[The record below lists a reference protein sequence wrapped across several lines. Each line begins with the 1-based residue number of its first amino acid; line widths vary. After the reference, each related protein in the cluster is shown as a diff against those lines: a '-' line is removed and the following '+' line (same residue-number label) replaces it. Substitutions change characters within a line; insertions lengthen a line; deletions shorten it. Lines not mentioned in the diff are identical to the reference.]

1 MGRLAFGYE
10 QNLQFDLAMK
20 TCQKA
25 LDHTPRDIW
34 AVHAMAHIY
43 EETQRYS
50 SSGSTLSQNI
60 RVQRVD
66 RLW

>member
-10 QNLQFDLAMK
+10 QNLQFDIAMK

-25 LDHTPRDIW
+25 LDHTPKDIW

-43 EETQRYS
+43 EETQRYPRSPRVSCLCFIIPPS
-50 SSGSTLSQNI
+50 S
-60 RVQRVD
+60 V
-66 RLW
+66 